1 MIKEMIVFYVPEEL
15 YFDRM
20 GTDKAYVIA
29 HDGQKPYSSF
39 TDDLPKTYE
48 DVKVFLKNSHLILTQ
63 DDNALG
69 RLTTLMMAFNKNKDK
84 TLFDFK
90 DGEEVSFGMGN
101 IGVSLGNIKVIVQD
115 TV

>member
-63 DDNALG
+63 DDNDLG

-90 DGEEVSFGMGN
+90 DGEEVSFGMGF
-101 IGVSLGNIKVIVQD
+101 
-115 TV
+115 